1 MHFEINKKNTVEKF
15 RDYVK
20 KFDDRS
26 DQYDPEYGKKTN
38 TPTNYYVLDRIRSLY
53 QWVLQD
59 SMLNLRHFYIH
70 DDDEFKKIKGD
81 VENFIR
87 NKIRSRS
94 DGTIYLKVGSI
105 EFNGSKEQ
113 YKEYIVKNR
122 SKLLSVIRK
131 IVDDLNSFF
140 AGEDEKDS
148 NKPIL
153 NDINIVKEEEVEQ
166 PVEEPDVESTEEV
179 LEEDKDIFIETDLN
193 FKSILEE
200 MNNENE
206 AEDDH
211 R

>member
-26 DQYDPEYGKKTN
+26 DQYDPEYGKKTK

-70 DDDEFKKIKGD
+70 DDDEFKKIKGE

-166 PVEEPDVESTEEV
+166 PVEEPEVESTEEV
-179 LEEDKDIFIETDLN
+179 VEEDKEIFIETDLN

-200 MNNENE
+200 INNESS
-206 AEDDH
+206 D
-211 R
+211 

>member
-26 DQYDPEYGKKTN
+26 DQYDPEYGKKTK

-166 PVEEPDVESTEEV
+166 PVEEPEVESTEEV
-179 LEEDKDIFIETDLN
+179 VEEDKEIFIETDLN

>member
-26 DQYDPEYGKKTN
+26 DQYDPEYGQKTK

-70 DDDEFKKIKGD
+70 DDDKFKKIKGD

-153 NDINIVKEEEVEQ
+153 NDINLVKEEEVEQ
-166 PVEEPDVESTEEV
+166 PVEEPEVESTEEV
-179 LEEDKDIFIETDLN
+179 VEEDKEIFIETDLN

-200 MNNENE
+200 INNESS
-206 AEDDH
+206 D
-211 R
+211 

>member
-26 DQYDPEYGKKTN
+26 DQYDPEYGKKTK

-166 PVEEPDVESTEEV
+166 PVEEPEVESTEEV
-179 LEEDKDIFIETDLN
+179 VEEDKEIFIETDLK

-206 AEDDH
+206 AEADH

>member
-1 MHFEINKKNTVEKF
+1 MHFEINKKNTVQKF

-26 DQYDPEYGKKTN
+26 DQYDPEYGKKTK

-166 PVEEPDVESTEEV
+166 PVEEPEVESTEEV
-179 LEEDKDIFIETDLN
+179 VEEDKEIFIETDLN